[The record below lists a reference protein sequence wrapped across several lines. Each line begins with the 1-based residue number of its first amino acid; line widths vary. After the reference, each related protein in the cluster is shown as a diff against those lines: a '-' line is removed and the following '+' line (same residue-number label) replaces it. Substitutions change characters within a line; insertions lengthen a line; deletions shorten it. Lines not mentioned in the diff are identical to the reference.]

1 MSISV
6 SMSSEAIAAQM
17 ASSLGFTEMDV
28 ADISRMLELKHSLLP
43 VFQVSVAFLVLAWFA
58 VSLRVYARAFVLR
71 SLHWDDWLMLLTL
84 CVFTACCSC
93 LIAIESIE
101 RSDAARRAL
110 SNGLKAQFGLI
121 DTLFGVSY
129 MKKSDTHG
137 HMLTGS
143 LAHLG
148 VYVSLHRHD
157 SCTQARSCHLLSPH
171 HTRKLLLATKSYI
184 RRDWDLHN
192 LWPGFHIYC
201 CLPVWQSC
209 QLLSAR
215 SQESMHVGHN
225 ITALVSIFNFRHH
238 FDQTNC
244 DRYYAAG
251 GMNALT
257 DWIFSL
263 LPVTVIW
270 SAAIPRS
277 TKISAGCLL
286 GLGSLASI
294 ASLIRLAFIPGI
306 QASPTFLQNAS
317 SIACWSIVE
326 PGLGIIAAS
335 LAALRP
341 LFRHCFPGKQHVILP
356 TTHRGGKPITSPGTF
371 VSRMSFEDTINPY
384 GIQLGCVTTIVG
396 NADETELRTIDRKAK
411 KPLSSIHETS
421 RHSRAA
427 SAMSDVSRVDSGP
440 KMERRSSLRSLM
452 RHERHQLPP
461 PAIKQAHIQNGRV
474 VMSRNVTIEQEL
486 SVSHSHPSSP
496 V

>member
-1 MSISV
+1 
-6 SMSSEAIAAQM
+6 MSSEAIAAQM
-17 ASSLGFTEMDV
+17 ASSLGFAEMDV

-101 RSDAARRAL
+101 RSDAARKAL

-121 DTLFGVSY
+121 DTLFGVSFIG
-129 MKKSDTHG
+129 KSGIDG

-143 LAHLG
+143 SAHLRLH
-148 VYVSLHRHD
+148 VSLYRHD
-157 SCTQARSCHLLSPH
+157 SHSQARSCHLLSSH
-171 HTRKLLLATKSYI
+171 HTRKLLLATKSHI
-184 RRDWDLHN
+184 HRDRDLHN
-192 LWPGFHIYC
+192 LWPGFYLHC
-201 CLPVWQSC
+201 RLPVWQSDR
-209 QLLSAR
+209 LLPAG
-215 SQESMHVGHN
+215 SQKSMHVGHD
-225 ITALVSIFNFRHH
+225 ITALVSAFNSQHH
-238 FDQTNC
+238 LNHTNSS
-244 DRYYAAG
+244 RYYAAG

-257 DWIFSL
+257 DWLFSL

-294 ASLIRLAFIPGI
+294 ASLIRLAYIPGI
-306 QASPTFLQNAS
+306 QASPTFLQNSS

-356 TTHRGGKPITSPGTF
+356 TTHRGKPITSPNTF

-474 VMSRNVTIEQEL
+474 VMSRNVTIEKEL
-486 SVSHSHPSSP
+486 SVSHSQPSSP

>member
-1 MSISV
+1 
-6 SMSSEAIAAQM
+6 MSSEAIAAQM
-17 ASSLGFTEMDV
+17 TSSLGFTDMDV
-28 ADISRMLELKHSLLP
+28 ADVSRMLELKHSLLP

-58 VSLRVYARAFVLR
+58 VSLRVCARAFVLR

-101 RSDAARRAL
+101 RSNTARRAL
-110 SNGLKAQFGLI
+110 LNGLKAQFGLI
-121 DTLFGVSY
+121 DTIFGLILGFMSLYIVTTVILKLALAIFFLRIIPENFSWQRKTIY
-129 MKKSDTHG
+129 IATGIYTTYGLAFTFIVVFQCGNPSNFFLQEARKACMSDTI
-137 HMLTGS
+137 LQP
-143 LAHLG
+143 L
-148 VYVSLHRHD
+148 
-157 SCTQARSCHLLSPH
+157 
-171 HTRKLLLATKSYI
+171 
-184 RRDWDLHN
+184 
-192 LWPGFHIYC
+192 
-201 CLPVWQSC
+201 
-209 QLLSAR
+209 
-215 SQESMHVGHN
+215 
-225 ITALVSIFNFRHH
+225 
-238 FDQTNC
+238 
-244 DRYYAAG
+244 YYTAG

-341 LFRHCFPGKQHVILP
+341 LFRHCFPGKQHTILP
-356 TTHRGGKPITSPGTF
+356 TTHKGGKPITSPNTF

-396 NADETELRTIDRKAK
+396 NADETELRNIDRKAK
-411 KPLSSIHETS
+411 KPLSSICETP

-474 VMSRNVTIEQEL
+474 VMSRNVTIEKEL
-486 SVSHSHPSSP
+486 SVSHSQPSSP

>member
-1 MSISV
+1 
-6 SMSSEAIAAQM
+6 
-17 ASSLGFTEMDV
+17 
-28 ADISRMLELKHSLLP
+28 
-43 VFQVSVAFLVLAWFA
+43 
-58 VSLRVYARAFVLR
+58 
-71 SLHWDDWLMLLTL
+71 
-84 CVFTACCSC
+84 
-93 LIAIESIE
+93 
-101 RSDAARRAL
+101 
-110 SNGLKAQFGLI
+110 
-121 DTLFGVSY
+121 
-129 MKKSDTHG
+129 
-137 HMLTGS
+137 MLTAS

-148 VYVSLHRHD
+148 VHVSLHRHD
-157 SCTQARSCHLLSPH
+157 GHSQTRPCYLLSPY
-171 HTRKLLLATKSYI
+171 HTRQLLLAAKSHI
-184 RRDWDLHN
+184 CRDWN
-192 LWPGFHIYC
+192 LYNLRLGFHFYC
-201 CLPVWQSC
+201 CLSVWQSN
-209 QLLSAR
+209 QLLPAG
-215 SQESMHVGHN
+215 SQKSMHVGYN
-225 ITALVSIFNFRHH
+225 TTALVSTFNFQPHLNH
-238 FDQTNC
+238 TDY

-341 LFRHCFPGKQHVILP
+341 LFRHCFPGKQHTILP

-452 RHERHQLPP
+452 RHERYQLPQ

-474 VMSRNVTIEQEL
+474 VMSRNVTVEQEL